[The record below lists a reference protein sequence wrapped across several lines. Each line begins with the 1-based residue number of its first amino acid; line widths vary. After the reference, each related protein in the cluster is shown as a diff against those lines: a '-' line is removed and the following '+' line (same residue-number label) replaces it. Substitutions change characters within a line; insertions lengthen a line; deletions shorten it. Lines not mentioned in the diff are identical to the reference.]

1 MLILCKVFYELS
13 AFILIFWN
21 LQMDCTRS
29 RLIRVIG
36 LCKENVTNKQIAGI
50 IQANIVPSN
59 NHSEASDEWVFVHCC
74 LVFMIITLV
83 SSLLVSFTHET
94 IVHTQWPSIMD
105 TWLHPYLTVTHVNST
120 YNKEQ
125 RQTSDAYQL
134 YNWW

>member
-13 AFILIFWN
+13 DFILIFCN

-83 SSLLVSFTHET
+83 SSLLVYFHSRDNSSYPMTEHNGHVIISVPNCNSRE
-94 IVHTQWPSIMD
+94 Q
-105 TWLHPYLTVTHVNST
+105 YL
-120 YNKEQ
+120 Q
-125 RQTSDAYQL
+125 
-134 YNWW
+134 